1 MAQEHGIVQSVDRAL
16 TLLEL
21 VSAPGNDTRLSHL
34 ARQAGLAV
42 STAHRLLTTLE
53 RRGFVQHDPKS
64 GLWSVGQRAH
74 LVGDSFSLHG
84 DLVVP
89 SRPILRDLRN
99 MTRETANLG
108 IIEAEEAVTI
118 AQSESREI
126 MRAIAPP
133 GGRVPVLNSGMGK
146 AIVATWPDSAI
157 EALVDRQGLRPMTRN
172 SLRTK
177 QQVFDEIAA
186 IRAQGF
192 AVDDEEYVIGMRCV
206 AAVVWSDASEAL
218 AAISVSGLA
227 ARVTRDDIAGIAK
240 AVNDSARRLTAAI
253 CGTPAVISD

>member
-1 MAQEHGIVQSVDRAL
+1 MAQDDGIVQSVDRAL

-21 VSAPGNDTRLSHL
+21 IASPGNDTRLSSL

-42 STAHRLLTTLE
+42 STTHRLLTTLE
-53 RRGFVQHDPKS
+53 RRGFVLHDQKS
-64 GLWSVGQRAH
+64 SRWSVGQRAH
-74 LVGDSFSLHG
+74 LVGGSFALHG

-89 SRPILRDLRN
+89 SRPILRDLRD

-108 IIEAEEAVTI
+108 IVEAEEAVTI

-157 EALVDRQGLRPMTRN
+157 EALVDRQGLRPMTTK

-177 QQVFDEIAA
+177 DQVFDEIAT

-192 AVDDEEYVIGMRCV
+192 AVDDEEFVIGMRCV
-206 AAVVWSDASEAL
+206 AAVVRSPASDAI

-227 ARVTRDDIAGIAK
+227 ARVTKDHITGIAK
-240 AVNDSARRLTAAI
+240 AVKDSADRLSAAI
-253 CGTPAVISD
+253 GET